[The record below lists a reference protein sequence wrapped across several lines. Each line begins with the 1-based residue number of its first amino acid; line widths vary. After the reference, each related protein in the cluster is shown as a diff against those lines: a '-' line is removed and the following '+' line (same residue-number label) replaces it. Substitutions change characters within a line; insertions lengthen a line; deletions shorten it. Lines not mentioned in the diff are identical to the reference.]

1 MTLLSCEGK
10 VKLSTFRA
18 PKLVQVKIL
27 QIMSQAGRGRV
38 VGGGGRRAEGGRG
51 VRREEGCMGV
61 SVGVP

>member
-38 VGGGGRRAEGGRG
+38 VGWVGGEGRKGEGG
-51 VRREEGCMGV
+51 
-61 SVGVP
+61 